1 MLRKFAQP
9 LKLSYCL
16 ILIKRPYTHKL
27 SGTSRSQKSK
37 SKLQPDAGLL
47 ELGGRGG
54 GERQSKIKEFLGFWC
69 KAKNLILLNLG
80 YLMQ

>member
-1 MLRKFAQP
+1 MVRKFAQP

-16 ILIKRPYTHKL
+16 ILIKRPCTHKL

-47 ELGGRGG
+47 ELGGG
-54 GERQSKIKEFLGFWC
+54 GEAE
-69 KAKNLILLNLG
+69 
-80 YLMQ
+80 

>member
-1 MLRKFAQP
+1 MVRKFAQP

-16 ILIKRPYTHKL
+16 ILIKRPCTHKL

-47 ELGGRGG
+47 ELGGGG
-54 GERQSKIKEFLGFWC
+54 GSGRLKSKSF
-69 KAKNLILLNLG
+69 
-80 YLMQ
+80 

>member
-16 ILIKRPYTHKL
+16 ILIKRPCTHKL

-47 ELGGRGG
+47 ELGGGRG
-54 GERQSKIKEFLGFWC
+54 RAKSKSFWVFGV
-69 KAKNLILLNLG
+69 KPKT
-80 YLMQ
+80 